1 MKELLLA
8 LLIMTPFTNT
18 NIISNHQ
25 AISTNIGITEPTETK
40 QGYNQ
45 EYTTIFNNMKKEMN
59 AAANTGN
66 VNLDFVLE
74 MIPHH
79 EGGINMAKAIVKYG
93 SNPEVKKIAENIIT
107 SQSAQIPIME
117 ELKTKFEKEKPSS
130 KADSKKYI
138 KEYDKIKDTMFKKM
152 KDVIITDNVDVNFLQ
167 EMIYHHEGA
176 IGMANNILK
185 YTTDPELKKLAENMV
200 STQSKGVEEMKSL
213 LRNLLNKIKKADKF
227 VSTILS
233 AL

>member
-213 LRNLLNKIKKADKF
+213 LRNL
-227 VSTILS
+227 
-233 AL
+233 

>member
-45 EYTTIFNNMKKEMN
+45 EYTVIFNTMKKEMN
-59 AAANTGN
+59 AAVNTGN
-66 VNLDFVLE
+66 VNLNFVLE
-74 MIPHH
+74 MMPHH

-152 KDVIITDNVDVNFLQ
+152 KDIIITDNVDVNFLQ

-213 LRNLLNKIKKADKF
+213 LRNL
-227 VSTILS
+227 
-233 AL
+233 

>member
-79 EGGINMAKAIVKYG
+79 EGGINMAKAIVKYS

-213 LRNLLNKIKKADKF
+213 LLN
-227 VSTILS
+227 
-233 AL
+233 

>member
-1 MKELLLA
+1 MKELLLT

-18 NIISNHQ
+18 NIISHHQ
-25 AISTNIGITEPTETK
+25 AIATNINVAEPTEVK

-45 EYTTIFNNMKKEMN
+45 EYNIIFKTMKKEMN
-59 AAANTGN
+59 TAPDTGN

-213 LRNLLNKIKKADKF
+213 LRNL
-227 VSTILS
+227 
-233 AL
+233 

>member
-59 AAANTGN
+59 VAANTGN
-66 VNLDFVLE
+66 VNLNFVLE
-74 MIPHH
+74 MMPHH

-213 LRNLLNKIKKADKF
+213 LRNL
-227 VSTILS
+227 
-233 AL
+233 

>member
-8 LLIMTPFTNT
+8 LLIITPFTNT

-213 LRNLLNKIKKADKF
+213 LRNL
-227 VSTILS
+227 
-233 AL
+233 

>member
-185 YTTDPELKKLAENMV
+185 YTTDPEFKKLAENMV

-213 LRNLLNKIKKADKF
+213 LRNL
-227 VSTILS
+227 
-233 AL
+233 